1 MTRATP
7 DPTRW
12 LTDLLESGHLRWPAP
27 DVTAVTKAMTAA
39 TEPWTK
45 AVADLTTLQ
54 WETFSTLTK
63 GWAAM
68 LPTAAVGADRR
79 PPVRRRGVDE
89 GPALRGRRPHLPRPD
104 RPAAQGPRRRA
115 VGRAHQGA
123 VGLRARP
130 GDGRAQPGEHAG
142 HQPGGHPAGPG
153 VRRQE
158 PRRGHAPL
166 HRGPRAGPHRDD
178 RRVGVR
184 GGPQRRHHAGHGR
197 AAERAHAAD
206 PVHADHRAGLQAPAG
221 DRAAVASTST
231 TSSTCSPRTRSSATR
246 SRRAH
251 RCSWCPGATWA
262 PSRAN

>member
-12 LTDLLESGHLRWPAP
+12 LTDLLESGHLALACPRCDGRDEGHDGRDRAVDEGRRRPHRAADG
-27 DVTAVTKAMTAA
+27 DVQHAHQRVGGDAA
-39 TEPWTK
+39 HRRR
-45 AVADLTTLQ
+45 
-54 WETFSTLTK
+54 
-63 GWAAM
+63 
-68 LPTAAVGADRR
+68 GADRR

-115 VGRAHQGA
+115 AGRAHQGA

-142 HQPGGHPAGPG
+142 HQPGGHPAGAG

-158 PRRGHAPL
+158 PRRGDAPL

-206 PVHADHRAGLQAPAG
+206 PVHADHDAGLQAPAG

-231 TSSTCSPRTRSSATR
+231 TSSTCSPRTPSSPTR
-246 SRRAH
+246 SPKGT

-262 PSRAN
+262 PSRAP